1 MKTLKLLGNF
11 FFFTLFTFIFF
22 LHLSV
27 NSNEP
32 VDIWELKDQQK
43 NEDKIIEDN
52 NSINTD
58 SMDNN
63 SNYEESSIVI
73 LEENSDK
80 INNVE
85 LVGLYDPEEN
95 NLDIDMWFYS
105 DGDQVK
111 AILKKINTIKLSND
125 SKLILKIALLTN
137 SYPPTNKIK
146 PDEFNKLKVYFL
158 EKNNDLNLIKEF
170 IIKNQDLSINKI
182 IIKKYI
188 NNYLINGDLD
198 TSCSLFD
205 EIDTLNFDDYLD
217 KFKIYCLIKNNK
229 KDEAQLLF
237 DLKKEQNFKDNF
249 FENKFYNLMGYND
262 DNLEKIS
269 EASVLDFHL
278 SQVTN
283 QQFNYSPV
291 ENTPSFIWK
300 YLSSYN
306 LLEGINTVDLEDN
319 EKIKNIEKATHEK
332 NYDESELLNLYKR
345 YDFTLEQLLSVNEI
359 YKILPNHKARAILYQ
374 RLLLTYDVK
383 EKLSL
388 AKKIKNLMIEDEIEN
403 AFNKELSNILLEID
417 LKKVPTEFST
427 FYKNNIEKKENKD
440 LKTKFNNKIIH
451 QSKLLNYF
459 FEKYDI
465 EKINKETNDMLKKVK
480 SNKKYIFSN
489 KDKILI
495 DSLEYDGVKIKKQYK
510 NLYEKNPNIPT
521 DLQVLINNNDLGMLL
536 LRLVEIIG
544 EDNIE
549 DLGTETLY
557 FITTVLNEVNLDQ
570 IRNKIIV
577 KTLPQKI

>member
-1 MKTLKLLGNF
+1 
-11 FFFTLFTFIFF
+11 
-22 LHLSV
+22 
-27 NSNEP
+27 
-32 VDIWELKDQQK
+32 
-43 NEDKIIEDN
+43 
-52 NSINTD
+52 
-58 SMDNN
+58 
-63 SNYEESSIVI
+63 
-73 LEENSDK
+73 
-80 INNVE
+80 
-85 LVGLYDPEEN
+85 
-95 NLDIDMWFYS
+95 
-105 DGDQVK
+105 
-111 AILKKINTIKLSND
+111 
-125 SKLILKIALLTN
+125 
-137 SYPPTNKIK
+137 
-146 PDEFNKLKVYFL
+146 
-158 EKNNDLNLIKEF
+158 
-170 IIKNQDLSINKI
+170 
-182 IIKKYI
+182 
-188 NNYLINGDLD
+188 
-198 TSCSLFD
+198 
-205 EIDTLNFDDYLD
+205 
-217 KFKIYCLIKNNK
+217 
-229 KDEAQLLF
+229 
-237 DLKKEQNFKDNF
+237 
-249 FENKFYNLMGYND
+249 MGYNG

-269 EASVLDFHL
+269 EASALDFHL

-283 QQFNYSPV
+283 QQFSYSPE
-291 ENTPSFIWK
+291 ENTPGFIWK

-306 LLEGINTVDLEDN
+306 LLEGVNTVDLEDN
-319 EKIKNIEKATHEK
+319 EKIKNIEKATHEM
-332 NYDESELLNLYKR
+332 NYDELELLNLYKR
-345 YDFTLEQLLSVNEI
+345 YNFTLEQLLSVNEI

-374 RLLLTYDVK
+374 RLLLTYDIK

-388 AKKIKNLMIEDEIEN
+388 AKKIKDLMVEDEIEN

-417 LKKVPTEFST
+417 FDKVPAEYST

-440 LKTKFNNKIIH
+440 IKTKFNNKIIH

-459 FEKYDI
+459 FKKYDI

-544 EDNIE
+544 EDKIE

-577 KTLPQKI
+577 KTLPLRI

>member
-1 MKTLKLLGNF
+1 MKTLKLLSNF
-11 FFFTLFTFIFF
+11 FFLALFTFNF
-22 LHLSV
+22 LIILDV
-27 NSNEP
+27 KSNEP
-32 VDIWELKDQQK
+32 VDIWELKDQQM
-43 NEDKIIEDN
+43 NEDRIINDN
-52 NSINTD
+52 NIVNIDDTD
-58 SMDNN
+58 NKLVSD
-63 SNYEESSIVI
+63 ESSIVI
-73 LEENSDK
+73 LEENSQK
-80 INNVE
+80 INKVN

-95 NLDIDMWFYS
+95 NLDIDMWLYS

-111 AILKKINTIKLSND
+111 AILKKINTIKLSTD
-125 SKLILKIALLTN
+125 SRSILKIALLTN
-137 SYPPTNKIK
+137 SYPPKNKIK
-146 PDEFNKLKVYFL
+146 PDDFNKLKVYFL
-158 EKNNDLNLIKEF
+158 ENNNDLNLIKEF
-170 IIKNQDLSINKI
+170 IIKNQNLSINKI

-188 NNYLINGDLD
+188 DNYLINGDLD

-205 EIDTLNFDDYLD
+205 EIDISNSDDYLD

-237 DLKKEQNFKDNF
+237 DLKKELNFNDNF
-249 FENKFYNLMGYND
+249 FENKFYNLMGYNG

-269 EASVLDFHL
+269 EASALDFHL

-283 QQFNYSPV
+283 QQFSYSPE
-291 ENTPSFIWK
+291 ENTPGFIWK

-306 LLEGINTVDLEDN
+306 LLEGVNTVDLEDN
-319 EKIKNIEKATHEK
+319 EKIKNIEKATHEM
-332 NYDESELLNLYKR
+332 NYDELELLNLYKR
-345 YDFTLEQLLSVNEI
+345 YNFTLEQLLSVNEI

-374 RLLLTYDVK
+374 RLLLTYDIK

-388 AKKIKNLMIEDEIEN
+388 AKKIKDLMVEDEIEN

-417 LKKVPTEFST
+417 FDKVPAEYST

-440 LKTKFNNKIIH
+440 IKTKFNNKIIH

-459 FEKYDI
+459 FKKYDI

-544 EDNIE
+544 EDKIE

-577 KTLPQKI
+577 KTLPLRI